1 MTSRKV
7 ILIICLV
14 FGLSTDR
21 DGNTDD
27 DDECEENV
35 EEKNDDCP
43 SCNNLMDEMK
53 EVEENF
59 TVKMNELEERHQQ
72 RLTDLRMSHN
82 AELSTLKREKAEL
95 TKEIEEKD
103 KQMNEMKEQIR
114 SLSGVVRESDKKED
128 GSATNPRSLSD
139 EQRGNSAVTMAI
151 TRIVGMTFYFEKI

>member
-7 ILIICLV
+7 ILTICLV

-27 DDECEENV
+27 GDECEEKV

-43 SCNNLMDEMK
+43 SCINLMDEMK

-72 RLTDLRMSHN
+72 QLTDLQMSHN
-82 AELSTLKREKAEL
+82 AEISTLKREKAQL
-95 TKEIEEKD
+95 TKD

-114 SLSGVVRESDKKED
+114 SLSGVVGESDKKEN
-128 GSATNPRSLSD
+128 GSVTNP
-139 EQRGNSAVTMAI
+139 
-151 TRIVGMTFYFEKI
+151 

>member
-1 MTSRKV
+1 M
-7 ILIICLV
+7 
-14 FGLSTDR
+14 STDR

-27 DDECEENV
+27 DDECEDNV

-43 SCNNLMDEMK
+43 SCINLMDEMK

-128 GSATNPRSLSD
+128 GSVTNPRSLSD